1 MVLHH
6 DGRFRQI
13 RGVHHEFS
21 LGTRP
26 TPNHHS
32 KRQTHRAFCGLP
44 NSFNSLCNHGPQ
56 DTLTCASLLY
66 FHFPM
71 TSSFCTSRWPV
82 WALLLALL
90 APTSLSAQTDTPDDM
105 TPQEAAQK
113 FGTLMRYIGQLYVD
127 SVNVQALTEQAIV
140 KMLEDLDPHSVY
152 FSAEELKQADE
163 PLNGNFEGIGVQFN
177 IFKDTIMVVSPISG
191 GPSERLGIRSGDRFV
206 EVDGENVA
214 GIGITNKD
222 VMKLLK
228 GPKGTVVQVGVKRD
242 GEPELITFDIVRDK
256 IPIYSIDAAHM
267 VDNKVGYVKVS
278 RFAKTT
284 MDEFREALVDLEGQ
298 GMKDLILDLQGN
310 GGGML
315 RTAIAMSDEFLGGDK
330 LIVYTEGRAF
340 EREDTFAQYKGLF
353 EKGRLVVLIDEAS
366 ASASE
371 IVSGAVQDWDRGLVM
386 GRRSF
391 GKGLVQRPMRLPDGS
406 AVRLTV
412 QKYFTPAGRCIQKP
426 YDDGVEAYRKEKFE
440 RYERGELLSL
450 DSLELPDSLMH
461 ATRIQGRPVYGGGGI
476 LPDLFVP
483 IDTTF
488 NSPTFS
494 RILRKGL
501 CSRYALT
508 EVDADRA
515 SWESRHASEND
526 FVEDMTFT
534 LEEVAAFKAFVVE
547 EDVEVDD
554 VEWARSL
561 PAIEM
566 RLKAFYGRNLYNS
579 RTFYRVI
586 GGLNE
591 SLQEAIRVLNDGTF
605 KSVNLAH
612 KTF

>member
-1 MVLHH
+1 
-6 DGRFRQI
+6 
-13 RGVHHEFS
+13 
-21 LGTRP
+21 
-26 TPNHHS
+26 
-32 KRQTHRAFCGLP
+32 
-44 NSFNSLCNHGPQ
+44 
-56 DTLTCASLLY
+56 
-66 FHFPM
+66 M
-71 TSSFCTSRWPV
+71 TTSRFT
-82 WALLLALL
+82 LLSLALGAL
-90 APTSLSAQTDTPDDM
+90 TLSPLGALSQDDM

-127 SVNVQALTEQAIV
+127 SVSVEELTERAMV

-152 FSAEELKQADE
+152 FSAEELKEADE
-163 PLNGNFEGIGVQFN
+163 PLNGNFDGIGVQFN

-191 GPSERLGIRSGDRFV
+191 GPSERLGIRAGDRIV
-206 EVDGENVA
+206 EVDGENTA
-214 GIGITNKD
+214 GIGITNRD

-228 GPKGTVVQVGVKRD
+228 GPKGTVVQVGIKRE
-242 GEPELITFDIVRDK
+242 GEADLLTFDITRDK

-267 VDNKVGYVKVS
+267 VDKKIGYIKVS

-284 MDEFREALVDLEGQ
+284 MDEFRDAILSLQDQ

-315 RTAIAMSDEFLGGDK
+315 RTAIAMSDEFLSDDK

-371 IVSGAVQDWDRGLVM
+371 IVSGAVQDWDRGLVV

-412 QKYFTPAGRCIQKP
+412 QKYYTPAGRCIQKP
-426 YDDGVEAYRKEKFE
+426 YDEGVEAYRKEKFE
-440 RYERGELLSL
+440 RFEKGEFMTL
-450 DSLELPDSLMH
+450 DSLDLPDSLMH
-461 ATRIQGRPVYGGGGI
+461 KTRILEREVYGGGGI

-483 IDTTF
+483 LDTTL

-501 CSRYALT
+501 CSKYALAQ
-508 EVDADRA
+508 VDAHRNA
-515 SWESRHASEND
+515 WETRHASEDD
-526 FVEDMTFT
+526 FVRDMTFT
-534 LEEVAAFKAFVVE
+534 AEELAAFKAYVLE
-547 EDVEVDD
+547 EGVEVDD
-554 VEWARSL
+554 EDWARSL
-561 PAIEM
+561 PAIEL
-566 RLKAFYGRNLYNS
+566 RLKAFFGRNTYES
-579 RTFYRVI
+579 KTFYRVI

-591 SLQEAIRVLNDGTF
+591 ALQEAIRVLNDGTF
-605 KSVNLAH
+605 NAANLAH

>member
-1 MVLHH
+1 
-6 DGRFRQI
+6 
-13 RGVHHEFS
+13 
-21 LGTRP
+21 
-26 TPNHHS
+26 
-32 KRQTHRAFCGLP
+32 
-44 NSFNSLCNHGPQ
+44 
-56 DTLTCASLLY
+56 
-66 FHFPM
+66 M
-71 TSSFCTSRWPV
+71 TTSRFI
-82 WALLLALL
+82 LLSLALGAL
-90 APTSLSAQTDTPDDM
+90 TLSPLGALSQDDM

-127 SVNVQALTEQAIV
+127 SVSVEDLTERAMV

-152 FSAEELKQADE
+152 FSAEELKEADE
-163 PLNGNFEGIGVQFN
+163 PLNGNFDGIGVQFN

-191 GPSERLGIRSGDRFV
+191 GPSERLGIRAGDRIV
-206 EVDGENVA
+206 EVDGENTA
-214 GIGITNKD
+214 GIGITNRD

-228 GPKGTVVQVGVKRD
+228 GPKGTVVQVGIKRE
-242 GEPELITFDIVRDK
+242 GESELLTFDITRDK

-267 VDNKVGYVKVS
+267 VDKKIGYIKVS

-284 MDEFREALVDLEGQ
+284 MDEFRDAILSLQDQ

-315 RTAIAMSDEFLGGDK
+315 RTAIAMSDEFLSDDK

-371 IVSGAVQDWDRGLVM
+371 IVSGAVQDWDRGLVV

-412 QKYFTPAGRCIQKP
+412 QKYYTPAGRCIQKP
-426 YDDGVEAYRKEKFE
+426 YDEGVEAYRKEKFE
-440 RYERGELLSL
+440 RYEKGEFMTL
-450 DSLELPDSLMH
+450 DSLDLPDSLMH
-461 ATRIQGRPVYGGGGI
+461 KTRILEREVYGGGGI

-483 IDTTF
+483 LDTTL

-501 CSRYALT
+501 CSKYALA
-508 EVDADRA
+508 EVDAHRTA
-515 SWESRHASEND
+515 WETRHASEDD
-526 FVEDMTFT
+526 FVRDMDFS
-534 LEEVAAFKAFVVE
+534 EEEIAAFKAYVVE
-547 EDVEVDD
+547 EGVEVDEED
-554 VEWARSL
+554 WARSL
-561 PAIEM
+561 PAIEL
-566 RLKAFYGRNLYNS
+566 RLKAFFGRNTYES
-579 RTFYRVI
+579 KTFYRVI

-591 SLQEAIRVLNDGTF
+591 ALQEAIRVLNDGTF
-605 KSVNLAH
+605 NAANLAH

>member
-1 MVLHH
+1 MTIS
-6 DGRFRQI
+6 RF
-13 RGVHHEFS
+13 
-21 LGTRP
+21 
-26 TPNHHS
+26 
-32 KRQTHRAFCGLP
+32 
-44 NSFNSLCNHGPQ
+44 
-56 DTLTCASLLY
+56 TLLS
-66 FHFPM
+66 
-71 TSSFCTSRWPV
+71 
-82 WALLLALL
+82 LALGAL
-90 APTSLSAQTDTPDDM
+90 TLSPLGALSQDDM

-127 SVNVQALTEQAIV
+127 SVNVEELTERAMV

-152 FSAEELKQADE
+152 FSAEELKEADE
-163 PLNGNFEGIGVQFN
+163 PLNGNFDGIGVQFN

-191 GPSERLGIRSGDRFV
+191 GPSERLGIRAGDRIV
-206 EVDGENVA
+206 EVDGENTA
-214 GIGITNKD
+214 GIGITNRD

-228 GPKGTVVQVGVKRD
+228 GPKGTVVQVGIKRE
-242 GEPELITFDIVRDK
+242 GESELLTFDITRDK

-267 VDNKVGYVKVS
+267 VDKKIGYIKVS

-284 MDEFREALVDLEGQ
+284 MDEFRDAILSLQDQ

-315 RTAIAMSDEFLGGDK
+315 RTAIAMSDEFLSDDK

-371 IVSGAVQDWDRGLVM
+371 IVSGAVQDWDRGLVV

-412 QKYFTPAGRCIQKP
+412 QKYYTPAGRCIQKP
-426 YDDGVEAYRKEKFE
+426 YDEGVEAYRKEKFE
-440 RYERGELLSL
+440 RYEKGEFMTL
-450 DSLELPDSLMH
+450 DSLDLPDSLMH
-461 ATRIQGRPVYGGGGI
+461 KTRILEREVYGGGGI

-483 IDTTF
+483 LDTTL

-501 CSRYALT
+501 CSKYALA
-508 EVDADRA
+508 EVDAHRTA
-515 SWESRHASEND
+515 WETRHASEDD
-526 FVEDMTFT
+526 FVRDMGFS
-534 LEEVAAFKAFVVE
+534 EEEIAAFKAYVVE
-547 EDVEVDD
+547 EGVEVDEED
-554 VEWARSL
+554 WARSL
-561 PAIEM
+561 PAIEL
-566 RLKAFYGRNLYNS
+566 RLKAFFGRNTYES
-579 RTFYRVI
+579 KTFYRVI

-591 SLQEAIRVLNDGTF
+591 ALQEAIRVLNDGTF
-605 KSVNLAH
+605 NAANLAH

>member
-1 MVLHH
+1 
-6 DGRFRQI
+6 
-13 RGVHHEFS
+13 
-21 LGTRP
+21 
-26 TPNHHS
+26 
-32 KRQTHRAFCGLP
+32 
-44 NSFNSLCNHGPQ
+44 
-56 DTLTCASLLY
+56 
-66 FHFPM
+66 M
-71 TSSFCTSRWPV
+71 TTSRFT
-82 WALLLALL
+82 LLSLALGAL
-90 APTSLSAQTDTPDDM
+90 TLSPLGALSQDDM

-113 FGTLMRYIGQLYVD
+113 FGTLMRYIGQLYFD
-127 SVNVQALTEQAIV
+127 SVSVEELTERAMV

-152 FSAEELKQADE
+152 FSAEELKEADE
-163 PLNGNFEGIGVQFN
+163 PLNGNFDGIGVQFN

-191 GPSERLGIRSGDRFV
+191 GPSERLGIRAGDRIV
-206 EVDGENVA
+206 EVDGENTA
-214 GIGITNKD
+214 GIGITNRD

-228 GPKGTVVQVGVKRD
+228 GPKGTVVQVGIKRE
-242 GEPELITFDIVRDK
+242 GEADLLTFDITRDK

-267 VDNKVGYVKVS
+267 VDKKIGYIKVS

-284 MDEFREALVDLEGQ
+284 MDEFRDAILSLQDQ

-315 RTAIAMSDEFLGGDK
+315 RTAIAMSDEFLSDDK

-371 IVSGAVQDWDRGLVM
+371 IVSGAVQDWDRGLVV

-412 QKYFTPAGRCIQKP
+412 QKYYTPAGRCIQKP
-426 YDDGVEAYRKEKFE
+426 YDEGVEAYRKEKFE
-440 RYERGELLSL
+440 RYEKGEFMTL
-450 DSLELPDSLMH
+450 DSLDLPDSLMH
-461 ATRIQGRPVYGGGGI
+461 KTRILEREVYGGGGI
-476 LPDLFVP
+476 LPDFFVP
-483 IDTTF
+483 LDTTL

-501 CSRYALT
+501 CSKYALA
-508 EVDADRA
+508 EVDAHRTA
-515 SWESRHASEND
+515 WETRHASEDD
-526 FVEDMTFT
+526 FVRNMGFS
-534 LEEVAAFKAFVVE
+534 EEEIAAFKAYVVE
-547 EDVEVDD
+547 EGVEVDEED
-554 VEWARSL
+554 WARSL
-561 PAIEM
+561 PAIEL
-566 RLKAFYGRNLYNS
+566 RLKAFFGRNTYES
-579 RTFYRVI
+579 KTFYRVI

-591 SLQEAIRVLNDGTF
+591 ALQEAIRVLNDGTF
-605 KSVNLAH
+605 NAANLAH

>member
-1 MVLHH
+1 
-6 DGRFRQI
+6 
-13 RGVHHEFS
+13 
-21 LGTRP
+21 
-26 TPNHHS
+26 
-32 KRQTHRAFCGLP
+32 
-44 NSFNSLCNHGPQ
+44 
-56 DTLTCASLLY
+56 
-66 FHFPM
+66 M
-71 TSSFCTSRWPV
+71 TTSRFT
-82 WALLLALL
+82 LLSLALGAL
-90 APTSLSAQTDTPDDM
+90 TLSPLGALSQDDM

-127 SVNVQALTEQAIV
+127 SVSVEDLTERAMV

-152 FSAEELKQADE
+152 FSAEELKEADE
-163 PLNGNFEGIGVQFN
+163 PLNGNFDGIGVQFN

-191 GPSERLGIRSGDRFV
+191 GPSERLGIRAGDRIV
-206 EVDGENVA
+206 EVDGENTA
-214 GIGITNKD
+214 GIGITNRD

-228 GPKGTVVQVGVKRD
+228 GPKGTVVQVGIKRE
-242 GEPELITFDIVRDK
+242 GESELLTFDITRDK

-267 VDNKVGYVKVS
+267 VDKKIGYIKVS

-284 MDEFREALVDLEGQ
+284 MDEFRDAILSLQGQ

-315 RTAIAMSDEFLGGDK
+315 RTAIAMSDEFLSDDK

-371 IVSGAVQDWDRGLVM
+371 IVSGAVQDWDRGLVV

-412 QKYFTPAGRCIQKP
+412 QKYYTPAGRCIQKP
-426 YDDGVEAYRKEKFE
+426 YDEGVEAYRKEKFE
-440 RYERGELLSL
+440 RYEKGEFMTL
-450 DSLELPDSLMH
+450 DSLDLPDSLMH
-461 ATRIQGRPVYGGGGI
+461 KTRILEREVYGGGGI

-483 IDTTF
+483 LDTTL

-501 CSRYALT
+501 CSKYALA
-508 EVDADRA
+508 EVDAHRTA
-515 SWESRHASEND
+515 WETRHASEDD
-526 FVEDMTFT
+526 FVRDMGFS
-534 LEEVAAFKAFVVE
+534 EEEIAAFKAYVVE
-547 EDVEVDD
+547 EGVEVDEED
-554 VEWARSL
+554 WTRSL
-561 PAIEM
+561 PAIEL
-566 RLKAFYGRNLYNS
+566 RLKAFFGRNTYES
-579 RTFYRVI
+579 KTFYRVI

-591 SLQEAIRVLNDGTF
+591 ALQEAIRVLNDGTF
-605 KSVNLAH
+605 NAANLAH

>member
-1 MVLHH
+1 MT
-6 DGRFRQI
+6 I
-13 RGVHHEFS
+13 RPLFLPLFFGGLLMLS
-21 LGTRP
+21 PLG
-26 TPNHHS
+26 
-32 KRQTHRAFCGLP
+32 
-44 NSFNSLCNHGPQ
+44 
-56 DTLTCASLLY
+56 LT
-66 FHFPM
+66 
-71 TSSFCTSRWPV
+71 
-82 WALLLALL
+82 
-90 APTSLSAQTDTPDDM
+90 AQEDM

-127 SVNVQALTEQAIV
+127 SVSVEELTERAIV
-140 KMLEDLDPHSVY
+140 TMLEDLDPHSVY
-152 FSAEELKQADE
+152 FSPEELKEADE

-191 GPSERLGIRSGDRFV
+191 GPSERLGIRAGDRIV
-206 EVDGENVA
+206 EVDGENAA
-214 GIGITNKD
+214 GIGITNRD

-228 GPKGTVVQVGVKRD
+228 GPKGTVVQVGIKREGVKD
-242 GEPELITFDIVRDK
+242 LLTFDITRDK
-256 IPIYSIDAAHM
+256 IPIYSIDAVHM
-267 VDNKVGYVKVS
+267 VDKKIGYIKVS

-284 MDEFREALVDLEGQ
+284 MDEFREALVELQDQ

-315 RTAIAMSDEFLGGDK
+315 RTAIDMSDEFLSGDK

-412 QKYFTPAGRCIQKP
+412 QKYYTPSGRCIQKP

-440 RYERGELLSL
+440 RYERGEFMSL

-461 ATRIQGRPVYGGGGI
+461 KTRLLEREVYGGGGI
-476 LPDLFVP
+476 LPDIFVP
-483 IDTTF
+483 LDT
-488 NSPTFS
+488 SMSSETFS

-501 CSRYALT
+501 CSRYALSQ
-508 EVDADRA
+508 VDADRSA
-515 SWESRHASEND
+515 WEARHASED
-526 FVEDMTFT
+526 EFVANMAFS
-534 LEEVAAFKAFVVE
+534 EEEMAAFKAFVTDEGLDIDE
-547 EDVEVDD
+547 E
-554 VEWARSL
+554 EWTRSL
-561 PAIEM
+561 PAIEL
-566 RLKAFYGRNLYNS
+566 RLKAFYGRNIYNS
-579 RTFYRVI
+579 RTFYRII

-591 SLQEAIRVLNDGTF
+591 ALEEAIRVLNDGTF
-605 KSVNLAH
+605 KAANLAH
-612 KTF
+612 RTF

>member
-1 MVLHH
+1 
-6 DGRFRQI
+6 
-13 RGVHHEFS
+13 
-21 LGTRP
+21 
-26 TPNHHS
+26 
-32 KRQTHRAFCGLP
+32 
-44 NSFNSLCNHGPQ
+44 
-56 DTLTCASLLY
+56 
-66 FHFPM
+66 M
-71 TSSFCTSRWPV
+71 TTSRFT
-82 WALLLALL
+82 LLSLALGAL
-90 APTSLSAQTDTPDDM
+90 TLSPLGALSQDDM

-127 SVNVQALTEQAIV
+127 SVSVEDLTERAMV

-152 FSAEELKQADE
+152 FSAEELKEADE
-163 PLNGNFEGIGVQFN
+163 PLNGNFDGIGVQFN

-191 GPSERLGIRSGDRFV
+191 GPSERLGIRAGDRIV
-206 EVDGENVA
+206 EVDDENTA
-214 GIGITNKD
+214 GIGITNRD

-228 GPKGTVVQVGVKRD
+228 GPKGTVVQVGIKRE
-242 GEPELITFDIVRDK
+242 GEPELLTFDITRDK

-267 VDNKVGYVKVS
+267 VDKKIGYIKVS

-284 MDEFREALVDLEGQ
+284 MDEFRDAILSLQDQ

-315 RTAIAMSDEFLGGDK
+315 RTAIAMSDEFLSDDK

-371 IVSGAVQDWDRGLVM
+371 IVSGAVQDWDRGLVV

-412 QKYFTPAGRCIQKP
+412 QKYYTPAGRCIQKP
-426 YDDGVEAYRKEKFE
+426 YDEGVEAYRKEKFE
-440 RYERGELLSL
+440 RYEKGEFMTL
-450 DSLELPDSLMH
+450 DSLDLPDSLMH
-461 ATRIQGRPVYGGGGI
+461 KTRILEREVYGGGGI

-483 IDTTF
+483 LDTTL

-501 CSRYALT
+501 CSKYALA
-508 EVDADRA
+508 EVDAQRTA
-515 SWESRHASEND
+515 WETRHASEDD
-526 FVEDMTFT
+526 FVRNMSFS
-534 LEEVAAFKAFVVE
+534 EEEIAAFKAYVVD
-547 EDVEVDD
+547 EDVEIDEED
-554 VEWARSL
+554 WARSL
-561 PAIEM
+561 PAIEL
-566 RLKAFYGRNLYNS
+566 RLKAFFGRNTYES
-579 RTFYRVI
+579 KTFYRVI

-591 SLQEAIRVLNDGTF
+591 ALLEAIRVLNDGTF
-605 KSVNLAH
+605 NAANLAH

>member
-1 MVLHH
+1 MS
-6 DGRFRQI
+6 Q
-13 RGVHHEFS
+13 
-21 LGTRP
+21 
-26 TPNHHS
+26 
-32 KRQTHRAFCGLP
+32 
-44 NSFNSLCNHGPQ
+44 
-56 DTLTCASLLY
+56 
-66 FHFPM
+66 
-71 TSSFCTSRWPV
+71 
-82 WALLLALL
+82 
-90 APTSLSAQTDTPDDM
+90 DDM

-127 SVNVQALTEQAIV
+127 SVSVEDLTEQAMV

-152 FSAEELKQADE
+152 FSAEELKEADE
-163 PLNGNFEGIGVQFN
+163 PLNGNFDGIGVQFN

-191 GPSERLGIRSGDRFV
+191 GPSERLGIRAGDRIV
-206 EVDGENVA
+206 EVDGENTA
-214 GIGITNKD
+214 GIGITNRD

-228 GPKGTVVQVGVKRD
+228 GPKGTVVQVGIKRE
-242 GEPELITFDIVRDK
+242 GESELLTFDITRDK

-267 VDNKVGYVKVS
+267 VDKKIGYIKVS

-284 MDEFREALVDLEGQ
+284 MDEFRDAILSLHDR

-315 RTAIAMSDEFLGGDK
+315 RTAIAMSDEFLSDDK

-371 IVSGAVQDWDRGLVM
+371 IVSGAVQDWDRGLVV

-412 QKYFTPAGRCIQKP
+412 QKYYTPAGRCIQKP
-426 YDDGVEAYRKEKFE
+426 YDEGVEAYRKEKFE
-440 RYERGELLSL
+440 RYEKGEFMTL
-450 DSLELPDSLMH
+450 DSLDLPDSLMYK
-461 ATRIQGRPVYGGGGI
+461 TRILEREVFGGGGI

-483 IDTTF
+483 LDTTL

-501 CSRYALT
+501 CSKYALA
-508 EVDADRA
+508 EVDAHRTA
-515 SWESRHASEND
+515 WETRHASEDD
-526 FVEDMTFT
+526 FVRNMTFSD
-534 LEEVAAFKAFVVE
+534 EEIAAFKSHVVDE
-547 EDVEVDD
+547 GVEVDEE
-554 VEWARSL
+554 EWARSL
-561 PAIEM
+561 PAIEL
-566 RLKAFYGRNLYNS
+566 RLKAFFGRNTYES
-579 RTFYRVI
+579 KTFYRVI

-591 SLQEAIRVLNDGTF
+591 ALQEAIRVLNDGTF
-605 KSVNLAH
+605 NAANLAH

>member
-1 MVLHH
+1 MT
-6 DGRFRQI
+6 I
-13 RGVHHEFS
+13 R
-21 LGTRP
+21 P
-26 TPNHHS
+26 
-32 KRQTHRAFCGLP
+32 
-44 NSFNSLCNHGPQ
+44 
-56 DTLTCASLLY
+56 
-66 FHFPM
+66 
-71 TSSFCTSRWPV
+71 
-82 WALLLALL
+82 LLLPLFFGGLL
-90 APTSLSAQTDTPDDM
+90 MLSPLGLTAQEDM

-127 SVNVQALTEQAIV
+127 SVSVEELTERAIV
-140 KMLEDLDPHSVY
+140 TMLEDLDPHSVY
-152 FSAEELKQADE
+152 FSPEELKEADE

-191 GPSERLGIRSGDRFV
+191 GPSERLGIRAGDRIV
-206 EVDGENVA
+206 EVDGENAA
-214 GIGITNKD
+214 GIGITNRD

-228 GPKGTVVQVGVKRD
+228 GPKGTVVQVGIKREGVK
-242 GEPELITFDIVRDK
+242 ELLTFDITRDK
-256 IPIYSIDAAHM
+256 IPIYSIDAVHM
-267 VDNKVGYVKVS
+267 VDKNIGYIKVS

-284 MDEFREALVDLEGQ
+284 MDEFREAIVELQDQ

-315 RTAIAMSDEFLGGDK
+315 RTAIDMSDEFLSGDK

-412 QKYFTPAGRCIQKP
+412 QKYYTPSGRCIQKP

-440 RYERGELLSL
+440 RYERGEFMSL
-450 DSLELPDSLMH
+450 DSLELPDSLLH
-461 ATRIQGRPVYGGGGI
+461 KTRLLEREVYGGGGI
-476 LPDLFVP
+476 LPDIFVP
-483 IDTTF
+483 LDT
-488 NSPTFS
+488 SYSSETFS

-501 CSRYALT
+501 CSRYALAQ
-508 EVDADRA
+508 VDADRSA
-515 SWESRHASEND
+515 WEARHASED
-526 FVEDMTFT
+526 EFVADMAFA
-534 LEEVAAFKAFVVE
+534 EKEMAAFKAYVAE
-547 EDVEVDD
+547 EGVNIDEE
-554 VEWARSL
+554 EWTRSL
-561 PAIEM
+561 PAIEQ
-566 RLKAFYGRNLYNS
+566 RLKAFYGRNIYNS

-591 SLQEAIRVLNDGTF
+591 ALEEAIRVLNDGTF
-605 KSVNLAH
+605 NAANLAH
-612 KTF
+612 RTF

>member
-1 MVLHH
+1 M
-6 DGRFRQI
+6 
-13 RGVHHEFS
+13 S
-21 LGTRP
+21 
-26 TPNHHS
+26 
-32 KRQTHRAFCGLP
+32 
-44 NSFNSLCNHGPQ
+44 
-56 DTLTCASLLY
+56 
-66 FHFPM
+66 
-71 TSSFCTSRWPV
+71 
-82 WALLLALL
+82 
-90 APTSLSAQTDTPDDM
+90 
-105 TPQEAAQK
+105 PQEAAQK

-127 SVNVQALTEQAIV
+127 SVNVEELTELAIV
-140 KMLEDLDPHSVY
+140 NMLEDLDPHSVY
-152 FSAEELKQADE
+152 FSADELKEADE

-191 GPSERLGIRSGDRFV
+191 GPSERLGIRSGDRIV
-206 EVDGENVA
+206 EVDGENAA
-214 GIGITNKD
+214 GIGITNRD

-228 GPKGTVVQVGVKRD
+228 GPKGTVVQVGIKRD
-242 GEPELITFDIVRDK
+242 GEKELLLFDIVRDK

-267 VDNKVGYVKVS
+267 VDKRIGYIKVS

-284 MDEFREALVDLEGQ
+284 MDEFQEAILSLQGQ

-315 RTAIAMSDEFLGGDK
+315 RTAIAMSDEFLSGEK

-371 IVSGAVQDWDRGLVM
+371 IVSGAVQDWDRGMVI

-412 QKYFTPAGRCIQKP
+412 QKYYTPSGRCIQKP

-440 RYERGELLSL
+440 RFENGELMSL
-450 DSLELPDSLMH
+450 DSLELPDSLLFQ
-461 ATRIQGRPVYGGGGI
+461 TRLLNRDVYGGGGI

-483 IDTTF
+483 LDTTF

-501 CSRYALT
+501 CSKYALSQ
-508 EVDADRA
+508 VDAERTR
-515 SWESRHASEND
+515 WENRHPSEDD
-526 FVEDMTFT
+526 FVANMRFAP
-534 LEEVAAFKAFVVE
+534 EEMAAFKAYVGAE
-547 EDVEVDD
+547 GVEVEDD
-554 VEWARSL
+554 EWAKSE
-561 PAIEM
+561 PAIAM
-566 RLKAFYGRNLYNS
+566 RLKAFHARNIYES
-579 RTFYRVI
+579 KSFYRVI

-591 SLQEAIRVLNDGTF
+591 ALQEAIRVLNDGTF
-605 KSVNLAH
+605 NAANLAH

>member
-1 MVLHH
+1 
-6 DGRFRQI
+6 
-13 RGVHHEFS
+13 
-21 LGTRP
+21 
-26 TPNHHS
+26 
-32 KRQTHRAFCGLP
+32 
-44 NSFNSLCNHGPQ
+44 
-56 DTLTCASLLY
+56 
-66 FHFPM
+66 M
-71 TSSFCTSRWPV
+71 TTSRFT
-82 WALLLALL
+82 LLSLALGAL
-90 APTSLSAQTDTPDDM
+90 TLSPLGALSQDDM

-127 SVNVQALTEQAIV
+127 SVSVEDLTERAMV

-152 FSAEELKQADE
+152 FSAEELKEADE
-163 PLNGNFEGIGVQFN
+163 PLNGNFDGIGVQFN

-191 GPSERLGIRSGDRFV
+191 GPSERLGIRAGDRIV
-206 EVDGENVA
+206 EVDGENTA
-214 GIGITNKD
+214 GIGITNRD

-228 GPKGTVVQVGVKRD
+228 GPKGTVVQVGIKRE
-242 GEPELITFDIVRDK
+242 GESELLTFDITRDK

-267 VDNKVGYVKVS
+267 VDKKIGYIKVS

-284 MDEFREALVDLEGQ
+284 MDEFRDAILSLQDQ

-315 RTAIAMSDEFLGGDK
+315 RTAIAMSDEFLSDDK

-371 IVSGAVQDWDRGLVM
+371 IVSGAVQDWDRGLVV

-412 QKYFTPAGRCIQKP
+412 QKYYTPAGRCIQKP
-426 YDDGVEAYRKEKFE
+426 YDEGVEAYRKEKFE
-440 RYERGELLSL
+440 RYEKGEFMTL
-450 DSLELPDSLMH
+450 DSLDLPDSLMH
-461 ATRIQGRPVYGGGGI
+461 KTRILEREVYGGGGI

-483 IDTTF
+483 LDTTL

-501 CSRYALT
+501 CSKYALA
-508 EVDADRA
+508 EVDAHRTA
-515 SWESRHASEND
+515 WETRHASEDD
-526 FVEDMTFT
+526 FVRDMNFSED
-534 LEEVAAFKAFVVE
+534 EIAAFKSYVVE
-547 EDVEVDD
+547 EGVEVDEE
-554 VEWARSL
+554 EWARSL
-561 PAIEM
+561 PAIEL
-566 RLKAFYGRNLYNS
+566 RLKAFFGRNTYES
-579 RTFYRVI
+579 KTFYRVI

-591 SLQEAIRVLNDGTF
+591 ALQEAIRVLNDGTF
-605 KSVNLAH
+605 NAANLAH

>member
-1 MVLHH
+1 
-6 DGRFRQI
+6 
-13 RGVHHEFS
+13 
-21 LGTRP
+21 
-26 TPNHHS
+26 
-32 KRQTHRAFCGLP
+32 
-44 NSFNSLCNHGPQ
+44 
-56 DTLTCASLLY
+56 
-66 FHFPM
+66 M
-71 TSSFCTSRWPV
+71 TTSRFT
-82 WALLLALL
+82 LLSLALGAL
-90 APTSLSAQTDTPDDM
+90 TLSPLGAWSQDDM

-127 SVNVQALTEQAIV
+127 SVSVEDLTERAMV

-152 FSAEELKQADE
+152 FSAEELKEADE
-163 PLNGNFEGIGVQFN
+163 PLNGNFDGIGVQFN

-191 GPSERLGIRSGDRFV
+191 GPSERLGIRAGDRIV
-206 EVDGENVA
+206 EVDGENTA
-214 GIGITNKD
+214 GIGITNRD

-228 GPKGTVVQVGVKRD
+228 GPKGTVVQVGIKRE
-242 GEPELITFDIVRDK
+242 GESELLTFDITRDK

-267 VDNKVGYVKVS
+267 VDKKIGYIKVS

-284 MDEFREALVDLEGQ
+284 MDEFRDAILSLQDQ

-315 RTAIAMSDEFLGGDK
+315 RTAIAMSDEFLSDDK

-371 IVSGAVQDWDRGLVM
+371 IVSGAMQDWDRGLVV

-412 QKYFTPAGRCIQKP
+412 QKYYTPAGRCIQKP
-426 YDDGVEAYRKEKFE
+426 YDEGVEAYRKEKFE
-440 RYERGELLSL
+440 RYEKGEFMTL
-450 DSLELPDSLMH
+450 DSLDLPDSLMH
-461 ATRIQGRPVYGGGGI
+461 KTRILEREVYGGGGI

-483 IDTTF
+483 LDTTL

-501 CSRYALT
+501 CSKYALA
-508 EVDADRA
+508 EVDAHRTA
-515 SWESRHASEND
+515 WETRHASEDD
-526 FVEDMTFT
+526 FVRDMNFS
-534 LEEVAAFKAFVVE
+534 EEEIAAFKSYVVE
-547 EDVEVDD
+547 EGVEVDEE
-554 VEWARSL
+554 EWARSL
-561 PAIEM
+561 PAIEL
-566 RLKAFYGRNLYNS
+566 RLKAFFGRNTYES
-579 RTFYRVI
+579 KTFYRVI

-591 SLQEAIRVLNDGTF
+591 ALQEAIRVLNDGTF
-605 KSVNLAH
+605 NAANLAH